1 MKSHAA
7 TLRTELG
14 FEPMFVTQNGN
25 ESLVVQTVE
34 SYQATQEKIAFME
47 LIIKSDKDIQR
58 GDVVSFDAFLSSI

>member
-7 TLRTELG
+7 SLSAELG

-25 ESLVVQTVE
+25 ESLVVQTAE
-34 SYQATQEKIAFME
+34 SYHATQEKMAFME

-58 GDVVSFDAFLSSI
+58 GDVANFDEFLSSI